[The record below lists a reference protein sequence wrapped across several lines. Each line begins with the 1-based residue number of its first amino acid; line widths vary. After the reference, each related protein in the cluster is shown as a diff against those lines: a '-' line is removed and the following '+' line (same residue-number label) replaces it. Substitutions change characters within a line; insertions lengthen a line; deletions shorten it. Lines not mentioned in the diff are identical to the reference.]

1 MLYLTA
7 LFVAVSVSAE
17 EYSESSSSEATIC
30 YGDDECRGQDI
41 CDMGS
46 YICVTPTPSPTTP
59 SPTEAAGCCYNGDS
73 YKGNEKCVMASAS
86 QSKCEEKGCSWKV
99 TDDASD
105 CDLTTTETPPT
116 PQPTSVPGC
125 CRSTV
130 SYKANGKCNSVTEE
144 GKCERSDCEWF
155 ATDDAEDCAMTTT
168 ETPTTTVE
176 PGCCSSD
183 SAKKFAMCNV
193 KADVK
198 SCERSSSCF
207 WKVGAEALCEPPVT
221 TSEPGCCYG
230 NPSAAYSARWMAT
243 CTAYSSAK
251 ECLMLA
257 DEGGVARCH
266 WEDLS
271 EGYDCALLWPTT
283 TSTPTEA
290 AGCCYG
296 DSYKANSKCVK
307 AMEASKCLNN
317 GCSWRNTEDPTDC
330 ELTTESPT
338 PKPTT
343 APGCC
348 MGDSYKAN
356 GKCALAMEA
365 GKCEE
370 KGCSWIVTDEPS
382 DCELTTTS
390 SPTTTAEAGCCKG
403 ESVPSNVKCNALSA
417 SGGDKCDAR
426 SSCHWIK
433 DGVLADGDCDFGT
446 TEAPEEPGCCF
457 GNPSAA
463 YSKRWMDACTAYYT
477 ERECLMLSDDGGVA
491 RCAWQPMG
499 EYEDC
504 TQVWPTTTSTP
515 TEEAGC
521 CQGDSYKGNAKCVG
535 IADQSGCERK
545 SCSWLVTEEPEDC
558 VMTTSSPTPKPT
570 AEPGCCFGDSY
581 KANGKCVK
589 ALEQNK
595 CVNNGCLW
603 LETDEPETACAMTTT
618 ESPTTTE
625 ESGCCKGDS
634 AKSNEKCNAKE
645 DSASCSRSSSCGWII
660 DGVIDIDCRFDTE
673 APEEPGC
680 CFGNPDAAYS
690 KRWMESCTAFS
701 TERDCALLTDDEGS
715 ARCAWEP
722 LGEYEDCSTVWPTTT
737 ATPTEAAGCCRG
749 DSYKENDKCAKAM
762 AQSKCEDKGCSW
774 LITEEPKDC
783 EMTTTESAWM
793 GEKAPMRKASMHEKN
808 LKKGRRQESMLFGT
822 GGSSTGTLA
831 EAMDYEISLSSLL
844 LLVIAALAVHQ
855 IYRCYANRNIAGYK
869 AVADTQ
875 SQVPAYYQTA

>member
-1 MLYLTA
+1 M
-7 LFVAVSVSAE
+7 VE
-17 EYSESSSSEATIC
+17 
-30 YGDDECRGQDI
+30 
-41 CDMGS
+41 
-46 YICVTPTPSPTTP
+46 
-59 SPTEAAGCCYNGDS
+59 AGCC
-73 YKGNEKCVMASAS
+73 A
-86 QSKCEEKGCSWKV
+86 
-99 TDDASD
+99 
-105 CDLTTTETPPT
+105 
-116 PQPTSVPGC
+116 
-125 CRSTV
+125 
-130 SYKANGKCNSVTEE
+130 
-144 GKCERSDCEWF
+144 
-155 ATDDAEDCAMTTT
+155 
-168 ETPTTTVE
+168 
-176 PGCCSSD
+176 SD

-193 KADVK
+193 KADVS

-207 WKVGAEALCEPPVT
+207 WNGGAEALCEPPVT

-230 NPSAAYSARWMAT
+230 NPSAAYSARWMTT
-243 CTAYSSAK
+243 CTGYSTAK

-257 DEGGVARCH
+257 DEVGVVRCH

-283 TSTPTEA
+283 TSTPTEE

-296 DSYKANSKCVK
+296 DSYKANDKCVK
-307 AMEASKCLNN
+307 AMEASKCVNN
-317 GCSWRNTEDPTDC
+317 GCSWRITEDPTDC

-365 GKCEE
+365 GKCAE

-390 SPTTTAEAGCCKG
+390 SLTTTGEAGCCKG

-515 TEEAGC
+515 TEAAGC
-521 CQGDSYKGNAKCVG
+521 CH
-535 IADQSGCERK
+535 
-545 SCSWLVTEEPEDC
+545 
-558 VMTTSSPTPKPT
+558 
-570 AEPGCCFGDSY
+570 GDSY
-581 KANGKCVK
+581 KANGKCVM

-595 CVNNGCLW
+595 CEKNGCFW
-603 LETDEPETACAMTTT
+603 LVTDEPETACAMTTT
-618 ESPTTTE
+618 SDPTTTE

-634 AKSNEKCNAKE
+634 SKSNAKCNEKA
-645 DSASCSRSSSCGWII
+645 DSSSCSRSSSCGWII
-660 DGVIDIDCRFDTE
+660 DGVLDIDCRFDTE
-673 APEEPGC
+673 APEDPGC

-690 KRWMESCTAFS
+690 KRWMESCIAFS
-701 TERDCALLTDDEGS
+701 TERDCDLLTDDEGS

-737 ATPTEAAGCCRG
+737 ATPTEAAGCCHG
-749 DSYKENDKCAKAM
+749 DSYKANDKCAKAM
-762 AQSKCEDKGCSW
+762 AQSKCEEKGCSW
-774 LITEEPKDC
+774 LITDEPKDC

-793 GEKAPMRKASMHEKN
+793 GEKSD
-808 LKKGRRQESMLFGT
+808 ESMLF
-822 GGSSTGTLA
+822 GGSSTGT
-831 EAMDYEISLSSLL
+831 
-844 LLVIAALAVHQ
+844 IA
-855 IYRCYANRNIAGYK
+855 
-869 AVADTQ
+869 
-875 SQVPAYYQTA
+875 